1 MQRER
6 LSREEFLAMFRE
18 DVIRLSR
25 YIPWFEEK
33 CGSDVSQNYTDG
45 DLMNHTLSF
54 PVYDSILLAFL
65 NDASTTVF
73 MEQNYHY
80 FYSRNRIKSYED
92 ELRLIETADI
102 MHMDVLQCI
111 LSRYVFGGMT
121 KAYLWRDGVE
131 HRVFLAVLKKARY
144 IIEFWSQPLIIEDEI
159 SPDGEIM
166 NSEPEVQAEDDGF
179 SDEFIA
185 QIMAEYEAEDAA
197 AAAIA
202 ETAAEPV
209 FEEEALETVAVEGE
223 TIESNAGEDDGFSD
237 EFIAQIM
244 AEYAAEDA
252 AKAAAAAETV
262 EAETAVEEVV
272 EEAVEETVE
281 EVIEEA
287 VEETVE
293 EVAEEIVDEVEEAE
307 EAVDENLVEEISVDE
322 EDAEPTEDIPVEED
336 IMQEVDELTVEE
348 EIVSE

>member
-1 MQRER
+1 MSVFFLFLLYFYKKYDKIKVIDMYVTNNRVNEKVGGLHMQRER

-166 NSEPEVQAEDDGF
+166 NNEPEASDDGF

-185 QIMAEYEAEDAA
+185 QIIDN
-197 AAAIA
+197 I
-202 ETAAEPV
+202 
-209 FEEEALETVAVEGE
+209 
-223 TIESNAGEDDGFSD
+223 
-237 EFIAQIM
+237 
-244 AEYAAEDA
+244 
-252 AKAAAAAETV
+252 K
-262 EAETAVEEVV
+262 
-272 EEAVEETVE
+272 
-281 EVIEEA
+281 
-287 VEETVE
+287 
-293 EVAEEIVDEVEEAE
+293 
-307 EAVDENLVEEISVDE
+307 NLF
-322 EDAEPTEDIPVEED
+322 
-336 IMQEVDELTVEE
+336 MKK
-348 EIVSE
+348 

>member
-1 MQRER
+1 MQKER

-54 PVYDSILLAFL
+54 PVYDSILLSFL

-80 FYSRNRIKSYED
+80 FYSRNRIQSYED

-102 MHMDVLQCI
+102 MHMDVLQCV

-131 HRVFLAVLKKARY
+131 HRVFLAILKKARQ

-166 NSEPEVQAEDDGF
+166 SAEPEVQEEDGF

-197 AAAIA
+197 AAVAQDAPVADEYA
-202 ETAAEPV
+202 ESVEYTEPV
-209 FEEEALETVAVEGE
+209 TEEPVASEGE
-223 TIESNAGEDDGFSD
+223 EGGFSD

-244 AEYAAEDA
+244 AEYAEEDA
-252 AKAAAAAETV
+252 AKAAAEAEEETV
-262 EAETAVEEVV
+262 IEEEEVV
-272 EEAVEETVE
+272 EEEP
-281 EVIEEA
+281 VIEE
-287 VEETVE
+287 E
-293 EVAEEIVDEVEEAE
+293 EVVEKEPVIEEEEVTEEE
-307 EAVDENLVEEISVDE
+307 EPVEDL
-322 EDAEPTEDIPVEED
+322 PVEED
-336 IMQEVDELTVEE
+336 IMQEMDELTVEE